1 MASDGDTVV
10 RPSGAAR
17 WVGVSPALGSDLVE
31 FAFDHAARGTTD
43 AWFDGAGEVAE
54 PVLELATETG
64 ERVTRSLPGVWDLVS
79 LRGAITRSGATN
91 LHVLVA
97 REGAAGPQ
105 LVGGLLRSAR
115 VVRVD
120 LLVCTADA
128 EDRPA
133 SAVAPAPAPARI
145 LEDRRSSPGTAAP
158 PLAPAPSPSSPGTPH
173 APHPPTAMPKPLR
186 TTTESVEVYPE
197 EGDTVNHFAF
207 GRCMVVF
214 SDGERI
220 RLQQDKDSRVREVAL
235 SMLRVGEPT
244 PVGDKR
250 HWELTRKN

>member
-1 MASDGDTVV
+1 MASDSDTGL
-10 RPSGAAR
+10 RSGSAAR

-31 FAFDHAARGTTD
+31 FAFDHTARGTTD
-43 AWFDGAGEVAE
+43 AWFEGAGEVAE
-54 PVLELATETG
+54 PVLDLATEMG

-79 LRGAITRSGATN
+79 LRGAITRAGTTN
-91 LHVLVA
+91 LHALVA

-133 SAVAPAPAPARI
+133 PPAAPSRPEERRSAPGIVAPLGAPM
-145 LEDRRSSPGTAAP
+145 
-158 PLAPAPSPSSPGTPH
+158 PSPSSPGS
-173 APHPPTAMPKPLR
+173 PTASHASIPRPVR
-186 TTTESVEVYPE
+186 TTTAEPEIYPE

-207 GRCMVVF
+207 GRCLVVF
-214 SDGERI
+214 SDGERL
-220 RLQQDKDSRVREVAL
+220 RLQQEKDSRVREVAL
-235 SMLRVGEPT
+235 SMLRVGD
-244 PVGDKR
+244 PVQVDGKR
-250 HWELTRKN
+250 HWELIRKN